1 MSLCLLRRLTSLF
14 ALFVFLL
21 CRLTSGAFTID
32 SSTPTLR
39 KNLNE
44 HRLHLITQAISTL
57 LCELKKGFISTIYHQ
72 FIIHSTFFFFN
83 DYFSF
88 TKMNV
93 VIISFIFFCLS
104 TPSKSQHI
112 HIILFSFF
120 FAYISS
126 IIFSLLCYSVYS

>member
-1 MSLCLLRRLTSLF
+1 MNTDYILSVSLKLYLHFF
-14 ALFVFLL
+14 AN
-21 CRLTSGAFTID
+21 
-32 SSTPTLR
+32 
-39 KNLNE
+39 NL
-44 HRLHLITQAISTL
+44 
-57 LCELKKGFISTIYHQ
+57 ELKKGFINTIYHQ